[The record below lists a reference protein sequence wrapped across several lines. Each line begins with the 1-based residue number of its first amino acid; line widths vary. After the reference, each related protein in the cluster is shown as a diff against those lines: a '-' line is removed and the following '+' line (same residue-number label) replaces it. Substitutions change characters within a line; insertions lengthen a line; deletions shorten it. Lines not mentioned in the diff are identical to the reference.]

1 MLDRVA
7 EILHQAR
14 TKVAREINKA
24 QVLAYWEIGREIVE
38 FEQKGKARAEYGE
51 ELLKKLS
58 ADLSAKFGRG
68 FSAENLRLMRK
79 FYITYQKSKT
89 LSWKSEDEKS
99 QTVSVKSQICQ
110 TLSDKLNYFK
120 ENEKTE
126 GENDPIGLILCARK
140 DDIFA
145 K

>member
-1 MLDRVA
+1 
-7 EILHQAR
+7 
-14 TKVAREINKA
+14 
-24 QVLAYWEIGREIVE
+24 
-38 FEQKGKARAEYGE
+38 YGE

-99 QTVSVKSQICQ
+99 QTVSGKSEISQ
-110 TLSDKLNYFK
+110 TVSDKFEPMLSWSHYC
-120 ENEKTE
+120 E
-126 GENDPIGLILCARK
+126 LCYR
-140 DDIFA
+140 
-145 K
+145 